1 MQAVRFESYAIIICC
16 PDQLKQLPT
25 IRTHLPAGWLLRGWH
40 GTLRAPGGT
49 HPGAASQSFYIYR
62 RLRQFAA
69 PPLYIEGAVFCRRQA
84 WDLRLACPD
93 TARTRNTVP
102 RAPAGPLALG
112 LTPRKS
118 KCHYQLLTYGLSADG
133 SRSLQTAP
141 SAGCPDA

>member
-16 PDQLKQLPT
+16 PGQLKQLPT
-25 IRTHLPAGWLLRGWH
+25 IRTHLPAGWLLMGWR
-40 GTLRAPGGT
+40 GTLRAPHGT
-49 HPGAASQSFYIYR
+49 CLRAKSQSFYIYR

-69 PPLYIEGAVFCRRQA
+69 LPLYIEGAVFCRRQA
-84 WDLRLACPD
+84 WALRLTCLSA
-93 TARTRNTVP
+93 ARTRNTVP

-133 SRSLQTAP
+133 SRSLQPAP